1 MFFKSSMSENFKKY
15 ILGSVKKKP
24 DTKPILIASL
34 IGGLG
39 ILGIYSYI
47 KIRKKTNEDNI
58 N

>member
-1 MFFKSSMSENFKKY
+1 MSENFKKY